1 MYPRRLGFALRCAA
15 VRCGTLRTPLV
26 LTMTIGMTMTKG
38 EDTAVHELYRS
49 SNYYQYI
56 NTEYLLWSVSVSVVY
71 QVMADNLVLRGIYIP
86 GTWYVLLRVLIAPGI
101 LFFDPHIPLPTA
113 AAPARLTQLDN
124 KGGLLNNDDPVSGT
138 IMSSYL

>member
-1 MYPRRLGFALRCAA
+1 
-15 VRCGTLRTPLV
+15 
-26 LTMTIGMTMTKG
+26 
-38 EDTAVHELYRS
+38 
-49 SNYYQYI
+49 
-56 NTEYLLWSVSVSVVY
+56 
-71 QVMADNLVLRGIYIP
+71 MADNLVLRGIYIP

-124 KGGLLNNDDPVSGT
+124 KGVPFNNDDPVSGT